1 MSKVV
6 STIVLPCFIF
16 AQILRS
22 FHINQYPL
30 ILEALIGCAFLYFAG
45 YVVGYFTMKLLG
57 YNNNRCN
64 FMAAVFSSPH
74 TTSIPVILLS
84 IIGPVLDKIIPIP
97 LSMPVNGQ
105 RRGYLYIIL
114 NSIFSNIWKWSGGF
128 YLIQPEDEDLNSNKK
143 VDDLII
149 QEKIALSKHI
159 NPMSSNANANTTM
172 SFKRFIKEIINM
184 PVIASFGT
192 IFITMFPSIQEYLTR
207 PDSTMYNSLISVNV
221 MISKSYAFLVMT
233 MLGLSLSDSIT
244 LSPNP
249 ETKKKIIFKGYDII
263 WICLGKLVLMPL
275 LTAPIIIYLFKY
287 ILHADD
293 IMLFLYLFMSAAP
306 SAINMIVICT
316 LKEAYMESISMM
328 MMVMYGI
335 AMITMT
341 LGVTVII
348 GIIGYLN
355 NVNIT
360 V

>member
-1 MSKVV
+1 
-6 STIVLPCFIF
+6 
-16 AQILRS
+16 
-22 FHINQYPL
+22 
-30 ILEALIGCAFLYFAG
+30 
-45 YVVGYFTMKLLG
+45 
-57 YNNNRCN
+57 
-64 FMAAVFSSPH
+64 
-74 TTSIPVILLS
+74 
-84 IIGPVLDKIIPIP
+84 
-97 LSMPVNGQ
+97 
-105 RRGYLYIIL
+105 
-114 NSIFSNIWKWSGGF
+114 
-128 YLIQPEDEDLNSNKK
+128 
-143 VDDLII
+143 
-149 QEKIALSKHI
+149 
-159 NPMSSNANANTTM
+159 
-172 SFKRFIKEIINM
+172 
-184 PVIASFGT
+184 
-192 IFITMFPSIQEYLTR
+192 
-207 PDSTMYNSLISVNV
+207 
-221 MISKSYAFLVMT
+221 MT